1 MPPIKLSIMTNNES
15 SYNPFIA
22 LSEEIKTYLADM
34 EMRITLRVESVKSV
48 QKLNDSALVD
58 VAEVRKQLN
67 IKDSRTIWSM
77 VDKGVLPCVRT
88 EGNQYRFKQSDI
100 TAYME
105 RRTQKKL
112 NASDFLMPSL
122 RPSKSR

>member
-1 MPPIKLSIMTNNES
+1 MSNNDTS
-15 SYNPFIA
+15 SNPFIA

-34 EMRITLRVESVKSV
+34 EMRITLRVEAVKSISRP
-48 QKLNDSALVD
+48 NDTALVD

-67 IKDSRTIWSM
+67 IKDPRTVWSM